1 MSKKTDHTSSFVC
14 DICTLSAVTCQIK
27 LFQFE
32 LCIFKIVFLKKW
44 LEVHQ
49 HQKSCDSDSPLWY
62 IKHFLID
69 DNMVVMSPLE
79 HTINVNV
86 LLLSNIV

>member
-1 MSKKTDHTSSFVC
+1 MLSLQMERKFFTIMKNIPCFEKFFERRSKEKMSKKTDHTSSFVC
-14 DICTLSAVTCQIK
+14 DICTLSAVICQIK

-49 HQKSCDSDSPLWY
+49 H
-62 IKHFLID
+62 
-69 DNMVVMSPLE
+69 
-79 HTINVNV
+79 
-86 LLLSNIV
+86 